1 MSVVLRSAQNSVL
14 VLTTANLYTSMNLV
28 VAIQFA
34 LPPQFIRIII
44 KIRLAIGIGD
54 ENY

>member
-28 VAIQFA
+28 VYNLHYHCSVYA
-34 LPPQFIRIII
+34 
-44 KIRLAIGIGD
+44 LAIGIGD